1 MVDEIWKEEKGKLAE
16 TVQQIDEMIDYRRK
30 WLNKTKAEAGSGEPQ
45 VKLRESF
52 ENEKK
57 NLIEARP
64 NPYFGRVDFIPEDKA
79 DTAETHYIGR
89 IWIPLDYV
97 YSWDSPVAD
106 LYRDFTSN
114 EYEYKIKN
122 QRGITENRVVKGLVT
137 LRRSL
142 SVKSARLI
150 DYTDIY
156 QLPAAG
162 EKPQIV
168 SRKESP
174 LTKALAQSK
183 TDKMRDIVETLQ
195 LDQYEKIRA
204 GLEQV
209 IIVQGVAGSG
219 KSEIGIHRLAYL
231 LSPQR
236 EMRLN
241 PEDVILFGP
250 SQVFLTYISTILP
263 GLNVPRVRQ
272 RTVAD
277 WLRSTLSRGT
287 GRPAKDALQERVLRG
302 SSKNLEKHIH
312 AERLKGTLKMAM
324 VLENHADILRE
335 HYYRNISDIIVNG
348 RIIVKKEQI
357 KRTVRNSRRT
367 HLNELRNE
375 ISAYIIREA
384 RKIFPAAVL
393 QAINKQIEKE
403 ISRFW
408 PEVNFLK
415 EYRILISNKDIL
427 IRAAKKK
434 LNDDEILTLVEYGT
448 KLGKNKL
455 TDLPALC
462 YLDHI
467 LNNRLN
473 RGVSRRMPDSF
484 SHIVVDEA
492 QEVSPLALQ
501 VIKLHS
507 KNNSF
512 TILGDS
518 AQRVLPYTGISDWN
532 EIRKLFPKNTTRMM
546 RAPFGFRSTYEITS
560 FAREI
565 LKIADPKAPKPRA
578 YRRHGDKVKFICSK
592 TRKESIQAIAEDIN
606 ELKARGFQSIAVLCK
621 TIRAATEIQRGLIHT
636 GITDASLLDKQ
647 QSSASQV
654 SVGSILISRGLEF
667 DAVLIINANNKH
679 YPSTEINNKL
689 LYMAVTRAAHVLYVH
704 WYGKL
709 ADIFAATNYYEKP
722 RRKHK

>member
-1 MVDEIWKEEKGKLAE
+1 MADEIWKEENEKLVK
-16 TVQQIDEMIDYRRK
+16 TVQQIDEMIDYRRG
-30 WLNKTKAEAGSGEPQ
+30 WLNKTKDEVGGRETQ
-45 VKLRESF
+45 VKQRELF
-52 ENEKK
+52 EKERK
-57 NLIEARP
+57 NLIKARP
-64 NPYFGRVDFIPEDKA
+64 SPYFGRVDFIPEDKA
-79 DTAETHYIGR
+79 DTAKTYYIGR
-89 IWIPLDYV
+89 IWVPLDHV

-106 LYRDFTSN
+106 LYRDLTCN
-114 EYEYKIKN
+114 GYEYKIKI
-122 QRGITENRVVKGLVT
+122 QNRIIEKRIIKGLVT

-142 SVKSARLI
+142 SVESAQLI
-150 DYTDIY
+150 DYTNVY

-162 EKPQIV
+162 GKPQIV

-183 TDKMRDIVETLQ
+183 INQMRDIVETLQ
-195 LDQYEKIRA
+195 PDQYEKIRA

-236 EMRLN
+236 EEVLR

-250 SQVFLTYISTILP
+250 SQVFLTYISTVLP

-272 RTVAD
+272 RTVTD
-277 WLRSTLSRGT
+277 WLRSTLSHGL
-287 GRPAKDALQERVLRG
+287 GRPTRDVLQERILKGPSR
-302 SSKNLEKHIH
+302 NLDEYII
-312 AERLKGTLKMAM
+312 AESLKGTLKMAR
-324 VLENHADILRE
+324 VLENHAGILKE
-335 HYYRNISDIIVNG
+335 QYYRNISDIIVNG

-357 KRTVRNSRRT
+357 KRAIRHSRRT

-384 RKIFPAAVL
+384 RKIFPATVL

-408 PEVNFLK
+408 PEVDFLK
-415 EYRILISNKDIL
+415 EYRTLISSKDIL
-427 IRAAKKK
+427 TRAAKKK
-434 LNDDEILTLVEYGT
+434 LNDDEIRTLVEYGT

-467 LNNRLN
+467 LNDRLN
-473 RGVSRRMPDSF
+473 RGVSKQMPDSF

-492 QEVSPLALQ
+492 QDVSPLALQ

-518 AQRVLPYTGISDWN
+518 AQHVLPYTGISDWN
-532 EIRKLFPKNTTRMM
+532 EIRKLFPRNTTRMLK
-546 RAPFGFRSTYEITS
+546 APFGYRTTYEITG
-560 FAREI
+560 FTREI

-578 YRRHGDKVKFICSK
+578 YRRHGDKVKFIRSR
-592 TRKESIQAIAEDIN
+592 TRQESIQAIAEDIN

-621 TIRAATEIQRGLIHT
+621 TTREAAEIHRGLIQA
-636 GITDASLLDKQ
+636 GITGASLLEKQ
-647 QSSASQV
+647 QSSASQI

-679 YPSTEINNKL
+679 YASAEVNNKL
-689 LYMAVTRAAHVLYVH
+689 LYLAVTRAAHVLHIH

-709 ADIFAATNYYEKP
+709 ADIFTATNYYEQP
-722 RRKHK
+722 RRKRK